1 MSVESSLVTLGFQ
14 SLDDVTAETLK
25 KAFKSAAMKAHPDRG
40 GKEGDFDNVL
50 SAYIV
55 LFDIIKRL
63 TGGRDGLQTIFVED
77 VQKAREEQFV
87 SELNNMMN
95 EIMDQIDTSSHE
107 AFNKAFNEQFESI
120 HQEQEQGYDEWF
132 RAADANASFTAP
144 LTPLLTPLSV
154 ETTDLNQA
162 FESALSAKKP
172 IGSSIILHP
181 DEMGFVS
188 CKTSGAAIIPLV
200 GHSFTSEPE
209 MNPEYTDLKEA
220 YTSNNTIYDKLPEYH
235 ESDKTLEV
243 RMADYLL
250 ERDTVYETVADQDK
264 EAIAAYEKRK
274 QEEELAHK
282 ERIAE
287 YFKSASVS
295 QWALRAVNEANDT
308 MDDSASKEEDPF
320 VKQI

>member
-50 SAYIV
+50 SAYII

-132 RAADANASFTAP
+132 RATADANAPFTEP
-144 LTPLLTPLSV
+144 LTPLSV
-154 ETTDLNQA
+154 ETIDLNQA

-209 MNPEYTDLKEA
+209 MSPEYTDLKEA
-220 YTSNNTIYDKLPEYH
+220 YTSDNTIYDKLPEYH

-295 QWALRAVNEANDT
+295 QWALRGVNGT
-308 MDDSASKEEDPF
+308 MDDSASKEEDTF
-320 VKQI
+320 VKEI